1 VAAAERPQAGKTGRP
16 WQVAGAGVVALGA
29 CAVCC
34 AGPILA
40 VLGGLSIAS
49 LAGAVWIPALAVVAV
64 IALVGMVWVLRK
76 RRRATCATSTE
87 PVDLGM
93 PAVSAPTR
101 ASRVGDAP
109 VDTF

>member
-1 VAAAERPQAGKTGRP
+1 MAVADPTPAGKTRRP
-16 WQVAGAGVVALGA
+16 WRVLGAGAMAVGA

-34 AGPILA
+34 AGPVLA

-49 LAGAVWIPALAVVAV
+49 FAGAVWVPGLALVAV
-64 IALVGMVWVLRK
+64 LALIGVVWVLRK
-76 RRRATCATSTE
+76 RRRTSCAADSG

-93 PAVSAPTR
+93 PAPSAR
-101 ASRVGDAP
+101 ASESDHLP

>member
-1 VAAAERPQAGKTGRP
+1 MAAAERPQAGKTGRP

-34 AGPILA
+34 AGPVLA

-76 RRRATCATSTE
+76 RRRATSTE